1 MLLLAITCYYLL
13 YYRCRTCQVLAAA
26 VDLEELHLLVSV
38 EELHLLV
45 SVEELHAALGPAAT
59 AALGRQLLPTLP
71 DVCID
76 EVSAR
81 DVYGP

>member
-1 MLLLAITCYYLL
+1 M
-13 YYRCRTCQVLAAA
+13 
-26 VDLEELHLLVSV
+26 DL

-59 AALGRQLLPTLP
+59 AALGTAATAALGRPLPPTLP

>member
-1 MLLLAITCYYLL
+1 M
-13 YYRCRTCQVLAAA
+13 
-26 VDLEELHLLVSV
+26 DL

-59 AALGRQLLPTLP
+59 AALGRPLPPTLP